1 MSRSILFVLVYLCH
15 SLFSTPSIAQSVGGT
30 AATGSDQNN
39 TNQKPQYQTG
49 RPVRGAV
56 DARVSVARLSVPRKA
71 RQLYEKALEAWQQ
84 QKPAEA
90 QRKIDQALKIE
101 PAFPEALTL
110 NGFMQASHRQWASAE
125 QSLQASIRSDPNYCP
140 AYIILAG
147 VYNTQE
153 RYDEA
158 QDAAQRATSAGVDT
172 WSVQYEI
179 ARVLIGKREYENAL
193 AIADAALRSKHGS
206 LLHVAKAHA
215 LLGLR
220 RYSEAAAE
228 LRNFFVMSPEE
239 KELRTRTTSSTGFR
253 ASHYDK
259 RANLLHRF

>member
-15 SLFSTPSIAQSVGGT
+15 SLFSTLSIAQSVGGT

-39 TNQKPQYQTG
+39 PNQKPQYQTG

-125 QSLQASIRSDPNYCP
+125 QSPQASIRTPCNSKCSPGAATRPRKCCKIRCSHRREGGHPESMEGPNVAP
-140 AYIILAG
+140 
-147 VYNTQE
+147 V
-153 RYDEA
+153 EA
-158 QDAAQRATSAGVDT
+158 IRPQR
-172 WSVQYEI
+172 
-179 ARVLIGKREYENAL
+179 
-193 AIADAALRSKHGS
+193 
-206 LLHVAKAHA
+206 
-215 LLGLR
+215 
-220 RYSEAAAE
+220 
-228 LRNFFVMSPEE
+228 
-239 KELRTRTTSSTGFR
+239 
-253 ASHYDK
+253 
-259 RANLLHRF
+259 

>member
-15 SLFSTPSIAQSVGGT
+15 SLFSTPSIAQSVGGM

-39 TNQKPQYQTG
+39 PNQKPQYQTG

-193 AIADAALRSKHGS
+193 AIADAALQARKLAACRQSARIVGTAQIFGS
-206 LLHVAKAHA
+206 
-215 LLGLR
+215 R
-220 RYSEAAAE
+220 CRIAE
-228 LRNFFVMSPEE
+228 L
-239 KELRTRTTSSTGFR
+239 LRYEPGGEGAQAAHNILDRIQSFALR
-253 ASHYDK
+253 
-259 RANLLHRF
+259 

>member
-15 SLFSTPSIAQSVGGT
+15 SLFSTPSVGQSVGGT

-39 TNQKPQYQTG
+39 PKQKPQYQTG

-56 DARVSVARLSVPRKA
+56 DAHVSVAQLSVPPKA

-84 QKPAEA
+84 RKPAEA
-90 QRKIDQALKIE
+90 QRKIDRALKID

-110 NGFMQASHRQWASAE
+110 SGFMQASRQQWEPAE
-125 QSLQASIRSDPNYCP
+125 KSLQAAIRSDPNYCA
-140 AYIILAG
+140 AYIVLAG
-147 VYNTQE
+147 VYNTE
-153 RYDEA
+153 GRYDEA
-158 QDAAQRATSAGVDT
+158 QAATERATSAGVDS

-179 ARVLIGKREYENAL
+179 ARVLIGKRDYENAL
-193 AIADAALRSKHGS
+193 AIADMALRSKHGS

-220 RYSEAAAE
+220 RYPEAAAE
-228 LRNFFVMSPEE
+228 LRNY
-239 KELRTRTTSSTGFR
+239 LRYEPGGEGAQDAHNILDRIQNFGLR
-253 ASHYDK
+253 
-259 RANLLHRF
+259 

>member
-1 MSRSILFVLVYLCH
+1 M
-15 SLFSTPSIAQSVGGT
+15 
-30 AATGSDQNN
+30 
-39 TNQKPQYQTG
+39 
-49 RPVRGAV
+49 RGAV
-56 DARVSVARLSVPRKA
+56 DAQVSVARLSVPRKA

-90 QRKIDQALKIE
+90 QRKIDQALKID

-147 VYNTQE
+147 VYNTEE

-158 QDAAQRATSAGVDT
+158 QDAAQRATSAGVDS

-193 AIADAALRSKHGS
+193 AIADTALRSKHGS

-220 RYSEAAAE
+220 RYPEAATE
-228 LRNFFVMSPEE
+228 LRNYLRYEPAGEGAGRAQHPRPDS
-239 KELRTRTTSSTGFR
+239 ELRTTIRGRTYFTGSR
-253 ASHYDK
+253 VPIIPASRCDCC
-259 RANLLHRF
+259 ALELLATLLRIA

>member
-39 TNQKPQYQTG
+39 PNQKPQYQTG

-193 AIADAALRSKHGS
+193 AIADAALQARKLAACRQSARIVGTAQIFGS
-206 LLHVAKAHA
+206 
-215 LLGLR
+215 R
-220 RYSEAAAE
+220 CRIAE
-228 LRNFFVMSPEE
+228 L
-239 KELRTRTTSSTGFR
+239 LRYEPGGEGAQAAHNILDRIQSFALR
-253 ASHYDK
+253 
-259 RANLLHRF
+259 